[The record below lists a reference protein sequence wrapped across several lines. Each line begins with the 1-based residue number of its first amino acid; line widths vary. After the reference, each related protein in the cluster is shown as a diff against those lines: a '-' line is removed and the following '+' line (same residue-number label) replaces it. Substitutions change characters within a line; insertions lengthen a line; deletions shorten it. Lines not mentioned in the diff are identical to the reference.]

1 MNWARWPKFRE
12 ATSEQGTWGGR
23 LISRAGGA
31 FRVIKTTVLMTEDK
45 EGDAVANV

>member
-1 MNWARWPKFRE
+1 L
-12 ATSEQGTWGGR
+12 GR
-23 LISRAGGA
+23 ALDFAAGGA